1 VTTWMVRSEGG
12 ALYDLFR
19 SKGVVALGWGF
30 LPSLTEFPGRDALV
44 EALRENAPDEKP
56 QKLLV
61 QGAQLW
67 RFAKEV
73 KLGDGVATYSPTRR
87 VYSVGK
93 IASAYSFDPETGEQ
107 LSLSEDL
114 YPHVR
119 RVDWNIEEVS
129 RDSLS
134 VGARNSLGSTL
145 SFFRIPDTVAS
156 ELTSAAALG
165 GVNAGIDPTAGAKSP
180 EPEVDPFT
188 ADELSGQSRERIKD
202 MVVKLDWKAMQ
213 ELIAGLLRAMG
224 YRTRLSPEGADR
236 GKDIIASPDGLG
248 FEDPR
253 IVVEVK
259 HRPKESMGGPAVRSF
274 LGGRQ
279 AGEKGL
285 YVSTGGFTK
294 DARYEAERAN
304 VPLTLLTLDEVVDL
318 LLENYDRL
326 DDASRILIP
335 LRRFYWPTT

>member
-1 VTTWMVRSEGG
+1 MVRSEGG

-19 SKGVVALGWGF
+19 SEGVVALGWDF
-30 LPSLTEFPGRDALV
+30 LPSLTEFPSRDALV
-44 EALRENAPDEKP
+44 EALGKNSPDEKP
-56 QKLLV
+56 QKQLV

-67 RFAKEV
+67 RFAKDV
-73 KLGDGVATYSPTRR
+73 KLGDGVVTYNPTRR

-93 IASAYSFDPETGEQ
+93 ITSAYSFNAATGER
-107 LSLSEDL
+107 LSLSEGE
-114 YPHVR
+114 YPHIR
-119 RVDWNIEEVS
+119 HVDWNNDEVS

-134 VGARNSLGSTL
+134 VGARNTLGSTL
-145 SFFRIPDTVAS
+145 SFFRIPENVAS
-156 ELTSAAALG
+156 ELTSAPALG
-165 GVNAGIDPTAGAKSP
+165 DLNSVTEPILGTKSP

-188 ADELSGQSRERIKD
+188 ADELAGQSRERIKD
-202 MVVKLDWKAMQ
+202 MVVRLDWKAMQ

-224 YRTRLSPEGADR
+224 YRTRVSPEGADR
-236 GKDIIASPDGLG
+236 GKDIVASPDGLG

-279 AGEKGL
+279 TGEKGL

-318 LLENYDRL
+318 LIENYDRL
-326 DDASRILIP
+326 DDSSRILIP
-335 LRRFYWPTT
+335 LRRFYWPT

>member
-1 VTTWMVRSEGG
+1 MTTWMVRSEGG

-19 SKGVVALGWGF
+19 SEGVVALGWGF
-30 LPSLTEFPGRDALV
+30 LPSLTEFPSRDALV
-44 EALRENAPDEKP
+44 EAIRQHSPEEKP

-67 RFAKEV
+67 RFATEV
-73 KLGDGVATYSPTRR
+73 KVGDGVATYDPARR
-87 VYSVGK
+87 VYSLGK
-93 IASAYSFDPETGEQ
+93 ITSAYSFDKAIGER
-107 LSLSEDL
+107 LLFSDDL

-119 RVDWNIEEVS
+119 HVEWQSDVVS

-134 VGARNSLGSTL
+134 VGARNTLGSTL
-145 SFFRIPDTVAS
+145 SFFRIPENVAS
-156 ELTSAAALG
+156 ELTSAPVLG
-165 GVNAGIDPTAGAKSP
+165 ELNSVIEPIPGPESP

-188 ADELSGQSRERIKD
+188 ADELAGQSRERIKD

-224 YRTRLSPEGADR
+224 YRTRVSPEGADR
-236 GKDIIASPDGLG
+236 GKDIVASPDGLG

-253 IVVEVK
+253 IIVEVK

-279 AGEKGL
+279 TGEKGL

-318 LLENYDRL
+318 LIENYDRL
-326 DDASRILIP
+326 DDSSRILIP
-335 LRRFYWPTT
+335 LRRLYWPTT

>member
-1 VTTWMVRSEGG
+1 LTTWMVRSEGG

-19 SKGVVALGWGF
+19 SEGVVALGWDF
-30 LPSLTEFPGRDALV
+30 LPSLTEFPSRDALV
-44 EALRENAPDEKP
+44 EALGKNSPDEKP
-56 QKLLV
+56 QKQLV

-73 KLGDGVATYSPTRR
+73 KLGDGVVTYNPTRR

-93 IASAYSFDPETGEQ
+93 ITSAYSFDTATGER
-107 LSLSEDL
+107 LSLSEGE

-119 RVDWNIEEVS
+119 RVDWNSEEVS

-134 VGARNSLGSTL
+134 VGARNTLGSTL
-145 SFFRIPDTVAS
+145 SFFRIPENVAS
-156 ELTSAAALG
+156 ELTSAPALG
-165 GVNAGIDPTAGAKSP
+165 DLNSVAEPIPGPKSP

-188 ADELSGQSRERIKD
+188 ADELAGQSRERIKD

-224 YRTRLSPEGADR
+224 YRTRVSPEGADR
-236 GKDIIASPDGLG
+236 GKDIVASPDGLG

-279 AGEKGL
+279 TGEKGL

-318 LLENYDRL
+318 LIENYDRL
-326 DDASRILIP
+326 DDSSRILIP